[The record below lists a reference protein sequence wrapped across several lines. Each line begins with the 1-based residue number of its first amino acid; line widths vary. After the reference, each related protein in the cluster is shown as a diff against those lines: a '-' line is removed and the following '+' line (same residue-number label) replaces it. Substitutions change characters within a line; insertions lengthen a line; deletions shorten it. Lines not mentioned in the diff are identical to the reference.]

1 MLTVIPND
9 PGIGLRHLMSENTLQ
24 LKEYQRGVSLR
35 LLVTALGLAGFTG
48 EFANLG
54 KNPTAHGHR
63 DIATA

>member
-1 MLTVIPND
+1 
-9 PGIGLRHLMSENTLQ
+9 MSENTLQ